1 MRKFS
6 KQNKIYNFKIKN
18 LNKSKNKLKSK
29 IELFN
34 LYVPVKKNKLLKMKK
49 IIIKLINLS
58 NIAMNLL

>member
-18 LNKSKNKLKSK
+18 LNKSKNKLKNK
-29 IELFN
+29 IELLN
-34 LYVPVKKNKLLKMKK
+34 LYVPVEKNKLLKMKK

>member
-18 LNKSKNKLKSK
+18 LNKSKNKLKNK
-29 IELFN
+29 IELLN
-34 LYVPVKKNKLLKMKK
+34 LYVLVEKNKLLKMKK

-58 NIAMNLL
+58 YIAMNLL

>member
-1 MRKFS
+1 MQKFS

-18 LNKSKNKLKSK
+18 LNKSKNKLKNK

-34 LYVPVKKNKLLKMKK
+34 LYVPVEKNKLLKMKK

-58 NIAMNLL
+58 YIAMNLL

>member
-18 LNKSKNKLKSK
+18 LNKSKNKLKNK

-34 LYVPVKKNKLLKMKK
+34 LYVPEDKNKLLKMKK

-58 NIAMNLL
+58 YIAMNLL

>member
-6 KQNKIYNFKIKN
+6 KQNKINNFKIKN
-18 LNKSKNKLKSK
+18 LNKSKNKLKNK

-34 LYVPVKKNKLLKMKK
+34 LYVPVEKNKLLKMKK

-58 NIAMNLL
+58 YIAMNLL

>member
-18 LNKSKNKLKSK
+18 LNKSKNKLKNK
-29 IELFN
+29 IELLN
-34 LYVPVKKNKLLKMKK
+34 LYVLVEKNKLLKMKK

>member
-18 LNKSKNKLKSK
+18 LNKSKNKLKNK

-34 LYVPVKKNKLLKMKK
+34 LYVPVEKNKLLKMKK

>member
-34 LYVPVKKNKLLKMKK
+34 LYVPVKKNNLLKMKK

-58 NIAMNLL
+58 YIAMNLL